1 MNKKSVSI
9 VIPNYN
15 GRKLLEEYLPFTIQ
29 AVKNAGIDYE
39 IIIVDDASKD
49 TSVAFLAE
57 HYPEINVIKNEL
69 NKGFSA
75 TCNAGIA
82 KAAKE
87 LMLILNSDIKLSP
100 DYFQNQ
106 WQCFDDENTFGVMG
120 RIIDTTSN
128 TYDNPRL
135 PQRFGFKFKQNKT
148 YQTIDTKLPAPT
160 IFLSGANMLV
170 CSKKIKQ
177 ILGFDEIFSP
187 FYAEDVDLSL
197 RAWRLG
203 WQCYYDYSSICYHI
217 GSSTINANNLK
228 QSVKMIYYR
237 NRYIL
242 HGIHL
247 TKGQFSWFKLQ
258 TFIFEV
264 LPKTLIGKGWIWE
277 SFNALSNYDEK
288 IAKSK
293 EKLNEQAKITGTK
306 LPLFSLGKRI
316 ISILKAGNYEVS

>member
-1 MNKKSVSI
+1 MSKKSVSI

-15 GRKLLEEYLPFTIQ
+15 GRKLLEDYLPFTVEAI
-29 AVKNAGIDYE
+29 KNAGVDFE

-49 TSVAFLAE
+49 TSVAFLEE
-57 HYPEINVIKNEL
+57 HYPQIIVLKNEV
-69 NKGFSA
+69 NSGFSA
-75 TCNAGIA
+75 TCNVGIA

-87 LMLILNSDIKLSP
+87 LMLILNSDIKLTP
-100 DYFQNQ
+100 NYFDNQ
-106 WQCFDDENTFGVMG
+106 WQCFEDENTFGVMG
-120 RIIDTTSN
+120 RIMDTTSN
-128 TYDNPRL
+128 TYDGPRL

-148 YQTIDTKLPAPT
+148 YQTEDIQLPAPT

-170 CSKKIKQ
+170 SSKKIKQ

-187 FYAEDVDLSL
+187 FYSEDVDLSL

-203 WQCYYDYSSICYHI
+203 WKCFYDYSSICYHI

-228 QSVKMIYYR
+228 QSVKIIYYR

-247 TKGQFSWFKLQ
+247 TKSQFAWFKLQ

-264 LPKTLIGKGWIWE
+264 LPKTVIGRSWIWE
-277 SFNALSNYDEK
+277 SYKVLNSYSEK
-288 IAKSK
+288 IALSK
-293 EKLNEQAKITGTK
+293 ARLTEQAKSTGTK
-306 LPLFSLGKRI
+306 LPLFSLGNRI
-316 ISILKAGNYEVS
+316 KSILKDGNYEVS